1 MKLTDRKSIDL
12 ENNTYIVILFL
23 VFIIT
28 YLQEFIFRGNI
39 ENTSLWILSYGGL
52 FLANYVINILLYLII
67 FMISGS
73 SKVAFYVH
81 APLLI
86 LLSSINHYKLTYK
99 GDVLLFSDYKLLWE
113 AVNVVKNYK
122 LEFYLPIIIA
132 IGILGVLFF
141 PISRTNTKSLEVRRR
156 VIGSIMSGVGLVVTI
171 VILRGNIS
179 WLEGEQSGYI
189 IADRYRSRG
198 VLVGMIKE
206 IPDTIQQPSEYS
218 EEKIF
223 SILENINIED
233 DQQAKKVFPNI
244 IMVMNE
250 TYYDIDKLEELEFNQ
265 EIMPNLRK
273 YQEEFTRGQ
282 LITPSYGG
290 LTCQVEYEVLTG
302 YPSSNCEGRIG
313 YLELINKP
321 TKSIVSALKDNGYV
335 TYAIHPYTKQFF
347 NRSRVYEALQFDD
360 MTFIE
365 DMVDLEYEGQYV
377 SDRYVYKQL
386 IDKYKTRDRKKPFFA
401 HVVTMQNHGG
411 YNYRYDKYGVK
422 EIKKFSKSNNEVL
435 ETYVNL
441 LKESDHS
448 LGYLLDYISDIKDP
462 TIVIFYGDHAPNFT
476 MFYKGTFENSKN
488 LEEVL
493 CQYSTPLLIWDNI
506 GLPKKQYGYIN
517 AYKLGGEV
525 LRLIGNSKDYYF
537 KCMENS
543 SMMSVNGMFI
553 KEKRG
558 LISNV
563 NDEEYKEYKEEINEL
578 YLLQYDR
585 LFGEDYGSNYL
596 NRK

>member
-1 MKLTDRKSIDL
+1 MKVMNKKSIDL
-12 ENNTYIVILFL
+12 KNNTYIGILFL
-23 VFIIT
+23 LFIIT

-39 ENTSLWILSYGGL
+39 EETSLWILSYVGL

-81 APLLI
+81 APLII
-86 LLSSINHYKLTYK
+86 LLSSINHYKLTCK
-99 GDVLLFSDYKLLWE
+99 GDVLLFSDYKLIWE
-113 AVNVVKNYK
+113 AVSVVKNYK
-122 LEFYLPIIIA
+122 LEVYLPIIIA
-132 IGILGVLFF
+132 IGILGLLFF
-141 PISRTNTKSLEVRRR
+141 FISRTNTKSLEVRYR
-156 VIGSIMSGVGLVVTI
+156 VIGSIMSGIGLVAAI

-189 IADRYRSRG
+189 FADRYKVRG
-198 VLVGMIKE
+198 ILVGMIKE
-206 IPDTIQQPSEYS
+206 IPDTIQQPTEYS
-218 EEKIF
+218 KEKIY
-223 SILENINIED
+223 SILESMNIED
-233 DQQAKKVFPNI
+233 DQQADKVLPNI
-244 IMVMNE
+244 IMIMNE
-250 TYYDIDKLEELEFNQ
+250 TYYDIEKFEELEFNQ

-273 YQEEFTRGQ
+273 YQEEFARGQ

-335 TYAIHPYTKQFF
+335 TYAIHPYAKQFF

-360 MTFIE
+360 ISFIE
-365 DMVDLEYEGQYV
+365 NMVDLEYEGQYV

-401 HVVTMQNHGG
+401 HIVTMQNHGG

-422 EIKKFSKSNNEVL
+422 EKKKFNKSNDGVL
-435 ETYVNL
+435 ETYANL
-441 LKESDHS
+441 LKESDNS
-448 LGYLLDYISDIKDP
+448 LKYLIDYLSDIKDP
-462 TIVIFYGDHAPNFT
+462 TIVIFYGDHAPSFA
-476 MFYKGTFENSKN
+476 MSYKEAFDDSKN
-488 LEEVL
+488 LEELL

-506 GLPKKQYGYIN
+506 GLPKKEYGYIN

-525 LRLIGNSKDYYF
+525 LRLVGNSKDYYF

-553 KEKRG
+553 KEQQG
-558 LISNV
+558 LISRA
-563 NDEEYKEYKEEINEL
+563 NDEEYTEEMNEL

-585 LFGEDYGSNYL
+585 LFGEDYGSNYFDV
-596 NRK
+596 K